1 MSVFSERRESVR
13 VALRDAFAQAVQDGD
28 LPAVPPLEFVVESP
42 PQAEFGD
49 WSTNLAMV
57 AARPCRMAP
66 RAIAERIVPRVLGRI
81 PDVDRVEV
89 AGPGFINVFLHP
101 GWLAPVVR
109 EVLRGGPEYGRELRP
124 RSERILVEFVSA
136 NPTGPLNVVNCRAA
150 AFGDALVRCLRAA
163 GYTAD
168 AEFYVNDAGGQFQRL
183 AASLEAR
190 LAVLRGDRQIPEIPE
205 GGYPGEYLIPIAEEF
220 AATHGF
226 AILECSP
233 EERVQTLGR
242 FAVEHL
248 LSEQQAVLE
257 RFGVSFHCFFR
268 ESEIRAAGD
277 PERVVAALS
286 AAGHTAERDGAVWLL
301 SQQAGD
307 NDDRVLRKS
316 NGQFTY
322 RVPDIA
328 YHIRKFERGYDR
340 LINIYG
346 QDHHGE
352 VPAVRIALQWLGYP
366 VERMEVLLTQ
376 MVRLIKQG
384 HEVKVSKRGGSFV
397 AMSDFIDEV
406 GVDAA
411 RYLFLTRTIDTHFD
425 FDLDLAL
432 RQSQDNPVYYV
443 QYAHARISGILR
455 NAADAGFTVGTAEGI
470 DSTVLTAVAETQ
482 LLQELAR
489 YPEEVRQAA
498 EGRAPHRLTAFCQRV
513 AERFHV
519 FYVQC
524 RVLGQPAP
532 VTVARLQLCAATAQ
546 VLRSALG
553 LLGVTAPERM

>member
-13 VALRDAFAQAVQDGD
+13 AALREAFAQAVRDGD
-28 LPAVPPLEFVVESP
+28 LPAVPLPEFAVETP
-42 PQAEFGD
+42 PQTEFGD

-66 RAIAERIVPRVLGRI
+66 RAIAERIVPRALGRI
-81 PDVDRVEV
+81 PDVDRLEV

-101 GWLAPVVR
+101 GWLAPVVS
-109 EVLRGGPEYGRELRP
+109 EVLRGGAEYGRELGP
-124 RSERILVEFVSA
+124 RRERILVEFVSA

-163 GYTAD
+163 GYAAD
-168 AEFYVNDAGGQFQRL
+168 AEYYVNDAGGQFQRL

-190 LAVLRGDRQIPEIPE
+190 LVVLHGDRESPDIPE
-205 GGYPGEYLIPIAEEF
+205 GGYPGEYLIPVAEAFVE
-220 AATHGF
+220 AHGF
-226 AILECSP
+226 AILERTP
-233 EERVQTLGR
+233 EERLQTLGR
-242 FAVEHL
+242 FAVDYL
-248 LSEQQAVLE
+248 LREQKAVLE
-257 RFGVSFHCFFR
+257 RFGVFFDR
-268 ESEIRAAGD
+268 FYHESEIRAAGD
-277 PERVVAALS
+277 PERVVAALT
-286 AAGHTAERDGAVWLL
+286 AAGHTEEREGAIWLL

-316 NGQFTY
+316 DGQFTY

-328 YHIRKFERGYDR
+328 YHARKFDRGYDR
-340 LINIYG
+340 LIDIYG

-376 MVRLIKQG
+376 MVHLIRQG
-384 HEVKVSKRGGSFV
+384 QEVKVSKRGGSFV

-411 RYLFLTRTIDTHFD
+411 RYFFLTRTIDTHFD
-425 FDLDLAL
+425 FDLDLAI

-455 NAADAGFTVGTAEGI
+455 NAADAGDAVGSADAIGPA
-470 DSTVLTAVAETQ
+470 VLTEAAERQ

-498 EGRAPHRLTAFCQRV
+498 EGRAPHRLTAYCQRV

-532 VTVARLQLCAATAQ
+532 VTTARLQLCAATAQ
-546 VLRSALG
+546 VLRSALS